1 MGDVYAMKKKDW
13 NGHKIPVLAHVFN
26 LAKGLGV
33 DLHISA
39 ASEREARNKVA
50 EKLTRNKKFLRR
62 TNGHY
67 NVQFTKEITD

>member
-1 MGDVYAMKKKDW
+1 MGNVYEMKKKDW

-39 ASEREARNKVA
+39 ASEHEARSKVA
-50 EKLTRNKKFLRR
+50 EKLNRNQKFLRR

-67 NVQFTKEITD
+67 DVQFSKEII